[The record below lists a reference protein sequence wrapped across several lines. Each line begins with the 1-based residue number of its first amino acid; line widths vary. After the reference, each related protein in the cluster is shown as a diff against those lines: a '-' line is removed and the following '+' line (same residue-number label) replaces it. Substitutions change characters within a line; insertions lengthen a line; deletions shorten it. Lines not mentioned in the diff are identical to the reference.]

1 MILQHSFDIDVATKY
16 GVHSAILFNH
26 LAFWI
31 AKNEANEVNFYDGNY
46 WTFNSRQAFSRLF
59 PYMTPRQ
66 ITYALDKL
74 IEAELIVTGNYN
86 NSAYDRTLWYGLTD
100 KGKSILQNCQMETPK
115 NANRNAEIVKPIPN
129 INTGKST
136 NKNTDKIIKVLD
148 KWLNDHQSNITA
160 EQKERLTKS
169 LLGFAD
175 MRKDIKKPL
184 SERATLLIIDKANT
198 LAGASVERM
207 ALILDQSTMHSW
219 QGVFALKE
227 ASKPAPTAP
236 SENITEY
243 PF

>member
-1 MILQHSFDIDVATKY
+1 MILQHSFDIDIATKY

-31 AKNEANEVNFYDGNY
+31 AKNEANNTNYYDGNY
-46 WTFNSRQAFSRLF
+46 WTFNSKQAFSKLF

-74 IEAELIVTGNYN
+74 IDAGLIVTGNYN
-86 NSAYDRTLWYGLTD
+86 NSAYDRTLWYALTE

-115 NANRNAEIVKPIPN
+115 TSNQSDENVKPIPN
-129 INTGKST
+129 INTGKNT
-136 NKNTDKIIKVLD
+136 NKNTDKIIKVLE
-148 KWLNDHQSNITA
+148 KWLNDHQSNVTA
-160 EQKERLTKS
+160 EQKEKLTKS
-169 LLGFAD
+169 LLGFAE
-175 MRKDIKKPL
+175 MRKEIKKPL
-184 SERATLLIIDKANT
+184 SERATALIIDKANT

-219 QGVFALKE
+219 QGVFALKDNR
-227 ASKPAPTAP
+227 TAQT
-236 SENITEY
+236 SSAENITEY